1 MALHD
6 PEELV
11 PVAPELFVPNVGDS
25 ATFYTERLGF
35 VLVRAEP
42 SANLGPQTQFAVVA
56 LGAAHLMIA
65 NETMYGP
72 ITGPRGLAIDIRLMV
87 PDVNA
92 MHARCVESDVEIVRD
107 IGNREYGLRDFIIRD
122 PNGFRLRF
130 ASSLS

>member
-25 ATFYTERLGF
+25 ATFYIKRLGF
-35 VLVRAEP
+35 VLLRANP
-42 SANLGPQTQFAVVA
+42 KADLGPQTEFAVVA
-56 LGAAHLMIA
+56 LGAAQLLIA
-65 NETMYGP
+65 DETMYGP
-72 ITGPRGLAIDIRLMV
+72 IDGARGLAIDIRLMV

-92 MHARCVESDVEIVRD
+92 MHTRCVENRVEIIRD
-107 IGNREYGLRDFIIRD
+107 IGNREYGLRDFIVRD

-130 ASSLS
+130 ASPLR